1 MNDFVM
7 LYTLTHV
14 AWFDAAQLQRH
25 PLLLAI
31 YKKPRLMMVFLYN
44 QTLYR

>member
-1 MNDFVM
+1 MNKIVM
-7 LYTLTHV
+7 LYTLTHA
-14 AWFDAAQLQRH
+14 AWFDAALLQRH
-25 PLLLAI
+25 PLLIAI

>member
-7 LYTLTHV
+7 LYTVTHTALLDTV
-14 AWFDAAQLQRH
+14 LLQRY
-25 PLLLAI
+25 PLLIAI